1 MLCRSTCFDQ
11 RSSSVDTV
19 KLPNSGHPK
28 QQSCLEQWTK
38 CLVPNVTIFV
48 KLPPNN
54 GYLLITDKFFKIHR
68 CSAIQRFQ
76 LLSLFVILY
85 HSLPLIVSRCTTRFH
100 SLYHSLSFVVTR
112 CLSLSLVVPLV
123 VTRCLSIITRLSFYK
138 RPKYQRFFWIIYLN
152 IVF

>member
-38 CLVPNVTIFV
+38 CLVPNMTIFV

-54 GYLLITDKFFKIHR
+54 GYLLITDKFFKTHR
-68 CSAIQRFQ
+68 CP
-76 LLSLFVILY
+76 LFRDF
-85 HSLPLIVSRCTTRFH
+85 SCC
-100 SLYHSLSFVVTR
+100 HSLSFFITR
-112 CLSLSLVVPLV
+112 CHSLSLVVSLVFIRCTTRCHSSSLV
-123 VTRCLSIITRLSFYK
+123 VFRCHSLYHLLSLVVFRLSLVCLFINDQNI
-138 RPKYQRFFWIIYLN
+138 RGFFG
-152 IVF
+152 